1 MQPSIRT
8 TRGGLMII
16 LLFLMAAALSVIAVG
31 VGAVKIPPL
40 EALRALLGHDVG
52 QNGFIIYEYRLPRI
66 LLAWLVGS
74 GLAVSGGVIQ
84 GVVRNPLA
92 APDIIGVTGGAGLA
106 AATLLML
113 YPKAPSFAVPL
124 AALLGGLGASALV
137 YALAY
142 RRGVSPV
149 RLALVGVAVSS
160 LTASGIK
167 FLMTRFPGQVGVALG
182 WLSGTLY
189 GRDWVHVWQILPWIV
204 VLVPICFLIARRLD
218 VMALGDEMAV
228 SLGEPVERLRML
240 FLLCGVALA
249 SASVAVSGTIGFVG
263 LIAPHMARRLVGP
276 KHALLL
282 PASALVGTLL
292 VLAAD
297 SLGRGIR
304 PPIEIPAGLITAL
317 IGAPYFLYLLTRQRA
332 R

>member
-1 MQPSIRT
+1 MT
-8 TRGGLMII
+8 MTRSRLTIL
-16 LLFLMAAALSVIAVG
+16 LLFLTAVALSVISVG
-31 VGAVKIPPL
+31 IGAVRIPPL
-40 EALRALLGHDVG
+40 EALQVLLGQDAG
-52 QNGFIIYEYRLPRI
+52 RSAFIIHEYRLPRI

-106 AATLLML
+106 AATLLMIA
-113 YPKAPSFAVPL
+113 PKAPSYALPL

-137 YALAY
+137 YVLAY
-142 RRGVSPV
+142 RKGVSPA

-167 FLMTRFPGQVGVALG
+167 FLMTKYPGQISMALG

-189 GRDWVHVWQILPWIV
+189 GRDWVHVKQILPWI
-204 VLVPICFLIARRLD
+204 LLLLPICLLIARRLD
-218 VMALGDEMAV
+218 VMALGDEIAIG
-228 SLGEPVERLRML
+228 LGEPVERLRML

-276 KHALLL
+276 KHSLML

-297 SLGRGIR
+297 SIGRGAK
-304 PPIEIPAGLITAL
+304 PPIEVPAGLITAL
-317 IGAPYFLYLLTRQRA
+317 IGAPYFLYLLARQRA